1 MSVYFSGNF
10 DSMSVFFS
18 VNVDSMSVYF
28 SVIVDSM
35 SVYFS
40 VNVNSMSVYFSLT
53 IIASYFP
60 CKVTSDNDQLT
71 CISTSKLFVSLSTG
85 SESYCR
91 GRQASPRHDASKGQ
105 GF

>member
-1 MSVYFSGNF
+1 
-10 DSMSVFFS
+10 MSVFFS
-18 VNVDSMSVYF
+18 VNVDSKSVYF

-40 VNVNSMSVYFSLT
+40 VNVDSMSVYFSLT
-53 IIASYFP
+53 IIANLP